1 MAGSSSSEL
10 RTLVFNGE
18 NYEFWSIRMKTI
30 MKSHGLWDLVENGFD
45 ASDPT
50 KKKGK
55 EEGSKAAEEE
65 KSTSAEILMKDARA
79 LGLIQGAVSDQIF
92 PRIVNEETSKGAWDI
107 LKQEFRGDK
116 QVQSVKLQGLRREFE
131 YTRMKDSESFSG
143 YVAKLFDLI
152 NQMKSYGEG
161 LPRERV
167 VQKLLISLPR
177 SYDSIC
183 SVIEHSKDLD
193 TLEIQEVVA
202 SLKNFELRL
211 DRHTE
216 NSTEKSF
223 TSLNIES
230 KSSKNG
236 SSSGG
241 NKSQKNWKENGKNW
255 NNKSN
260 SNPKPN
266 ASNDGTKTP
275 CKHCEKLHYG
285 KCWFEGKPK
294 CRGCGKFGHMV
305 RNCHENQPV
314 QKVNYANQVE
324 VTGTLFYACNAVTD
338 VKLNNSWYVD
348 SGCSNH
354 MTGDERL
361 LIDIRRDVTSK
372 VKMGTGETVQVA
384 GKGTLVMETKIGRK
398 HIQEVMLVPGLE
410 ENLLS
415 VGQMMEHGCFSLTM
429 VPATQLV
436 LRASVTHSLQTWHK
450 RLGHLNDQSIRML
463 ANQDMVH
470 GLPSLEKDFAVC
482 EGCKLGKQHRDS
494 FPAEST
500 WRAQFPLEL
509 VHTDICGPMQIAS
522 MSENRYFLLFI
533 DDYTRMAWV
542 YFLINKSNAFECFK
556 KFKAMT
562 ELQSGHKVKSLRSDR
577 GGEFMSNEF
586 LAYCSE
592 AGIQRQLTVAYS
604 PQQNGVVERKNR
616 TVIEMAKSMLHEK
629 SLPYE
634 FWAEAVHTTVYLLNR
649 CPSKSLKKMT
659 PFEAYTGRKP
669 SYRLYDPKTTK
680 IILSR
685 DVYFDEEASWKWEN
699 PSNADVR
706 MPMPDGNQGTAETEQ
721 RILDEQS
728 QFLDTQMQMEEEIA
742 PQGEEMLDETQS
754 YFISLAGVW
763 PESKSFSDKGLGHV
777 PKESVTDGQITAGKS
792 AGNL

>member
-1 MAGSSSSEL
+1 MSNMAGSSSSEL
-10 RTLVFNGE
+10 RTPVFNGE

-30 MKSHGLWDLVENGFD
+30 LKSHGLWDLVENGFD
-45 ASDPT
+45 VSDP
-50 KKKGK
+50 KKEKGK
-55 EEGSKAAEEE
+55 EEGSIAAEEE
-65 KSTSAEILMKDARA
+65 KSKSAEFLMKDARA
-79 LGLIQGAVSDQIF
+79 HGLIQGAVSDQIF
-92 PRIVNEETSKGAWDI
+92 PRIVNEETSKVAWDI

-116 QVQSVKLQGLRREFE
+116 QVRSVKLQGLRREFE
-131 YTRMKDSESFSG
+131 YTRMKDNESFSV

-152 NQMKSYGEG
+152 NQMKSYGEE

-216 NSTEKSF
+216 NSTEKAF

-241 NKSQKNWKENGKNW
+241 NKSQKNWKGNGKNW

-305 RNCHENQPV
+305 RDCHGNHPV
-314 QKVNYANQVE
+314 HKVNYANQVE
-324 VTGTLFYACNAVTD
+324 EAGTLFYVCNAMTG

-354 MTGDERL
+354 MTGDEGL

-384 GKGTLVMETKIGRK
+384 GKGTLVIETKTGRK

-415 VGQMMEHGCFSLTM
+415 VGQMMEHGYCLVFGKGMVTIFDDWSLQNPIAKVPMTSNRCFSLTM

-436 LRASVTHSLQTWHK
+436 LRASVTQSLQTWHK

-494 FPAEST
+494 FPAKST

-542 YFLINKSNAFECFK
+542 YFLRNKSNAFECFK

-586 LAYCSE
+586 LAHCSE
-592 AGIQRQLTVAYS
+592 ARIQRQLTVAYS
-604 PQQNGVVERKNR
+604 PQQNGVAERKNR

-634 FWAEAVHTTVYLLNR
+634 FWAEAVHTAVYLLNR

-659 PFEAYTGRKP
+659 PFEVYTGRKSGIAHLKVFGCLCHVLIP
-669 SYRLYDPKTTK
+669 SVLRHKLEENSHKCIFVGYGLCEKGYRLYDPKTRK

-685 DVYFDEEASWKWEN
+685 DVYFDEEASWK
-699 PSNADVR
+699 
-706 MPMPDGNQGTAETEQ
+706 
-721 RILDEQS
+721 
-728 QFLDTQMQMEEEIA
+728 
-742 PQGEEMLDETQS
+742 
-754 YFISLAGVW
+754 
-763 PESKSFSDKGLGHV
+763 
-777 PKESVTDGQITAGKS
+777 
-792 AGNL
+792 